1 MPYQRSIQTSAT
13 YSRKKHFGKYVD
25 DVIMVIKFFSKKLKI
40 VDSADVS
47 EGVKVLTKR
56 NQTNTTDFIEVIPWA
71 NGKLYCYFALGFL
84 VQAVSFS
91 QSFLHVFTK
100 L

>member
-1 MPYQRSIQTSAT
+1 
-13 YSRKKHFGKYVD
+13 
-25 DVIMVIKFFSKKLKI
+25 MVIKFLSKKEKKI
-40 VDSADVS
+40 ETDVS

-84 VQAVSFS
+84 VQVVLFS
-91 QSFLHVFTK
+91 HSFLHVFTK